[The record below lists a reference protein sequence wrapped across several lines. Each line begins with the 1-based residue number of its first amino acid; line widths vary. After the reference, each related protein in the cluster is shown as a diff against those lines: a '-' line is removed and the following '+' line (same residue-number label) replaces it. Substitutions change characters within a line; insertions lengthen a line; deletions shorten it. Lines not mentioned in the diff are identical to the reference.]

1 MFLHFA
7 AVAEIVF
14 HDASLLQKPGS
25 FERLIL
31 AILKYLERCSCDY
44 ILDACLNLL

>member
-14 HDASLLQKPGS
+14 HDASLLQKPVS
-25 FERLIL
+25 LIRRITDPTQIF
-31 AILKYLERCSCDY
+31 AGAQFHPR
-44 ILDACLNLL
+44 